1 MLSLG
6 GDLEQGQ
13 YLSLEETA
21 LKTLKK
27 HLKEVF
33 AKISEDKDTFDESRD
48 SLQKHRILQSTEK
61 LMSSADEGIR
71 KYQF

>member
-1 MLSLG
+1 M
-6 GDLEQGQ
+6 
-13 YLSLEETA
+13 EETA

-71 KYQF
+71 KY